1 MNNKLKFI
9 ISVLGAISLTGCMN
23 YEDSY
28 PTAYETYAY
37 DNTQFYPTVDYRMAN
52 YGSDSQPYR
61 GQGSGNVVVPDSYHV
76 GESHSPVSFKDRD
89 KNWVR
94 SQNPQAY
101 TIEVADNPK
110 ASQVAQKLYK
120 APKNDRRAQVKYYRN
135 GQAYY
140 KGVYGSYDS
149 PEAAQ
154 KALDSLPQEIKQG
167 AGVTNWR
174 NVQGSLND

>member
-1 MNNKLKFI
+1 MNNNKLI
-9 ISVLGAISLTGCMN
+9 IGALCLIQLTGCMN

-37 DNTQFYPTVDYRMAN
+37 DNSQFYPTVDYRMAN
-52 YGSDSQPYR
+52 YGSNSQPYK

-76 GESHSPVSFKDRD
+76 GAYHSPVSFKDRD

-94 SQNPQAY
+94 SQNPQGY
-101 TIEVADNPK
+101 TIEVADNAK
-110 ASQVAQKLYK
+110 ASQVAQALYK
-120 APKNDRRAQVKYYRN
+120 APKSDRRAQVKYYRN
-135 GQAYY
+135 GQTYY

-154 KALDSLPQEIKQG
+154 KALDSLPAEIKQG
-167 AGVTNWR
+167 AGVKNWSS
-174 NVQGSLND
+174 VQGSLNE